1 MVQPLWKTVWQFL
14 TKLNLL
20 LAYDPAI
27 MLLGIYPTDLKA
39 YNHTTTYTRMFV
51 ETLFTVAKNVEATN
65 LCVSV
70 GRWIKK
76 KTVVH
81 PDNGILFSTK
91 DMSCQV
97 MKRPGGNLN
106 SYY

>member
-27 MLLGIYPTDLKA
+27 MLLGIYPTELKA
-39 YNHTTTYTRMFV
+39 YNHTKTYTRMFV
-51 ETLFTVAKNVEATN
+51 EAIHNCQNVEETN

-70 GRWIKK
+70 GRWI
-76 KTVVH
+76 
-81 PDNGILFSTK
+81 
-91 DMSCQV
+91 
-97 MKRPGGNLN
+97 
-106 SYY
+106 

>member
-1 MVQPLWKTVWQFL
+1 
-14 TKLNLL
+14 
-20 LAYDPAI
+20 

-76 KTVVH
+76 KNCGTSRQWNIIQH
-81 PDNGILFSTK
+81 
-91 DMSCQV
+91 
-97 MKRPGGNLN
+97 
-106 SYY
+106 